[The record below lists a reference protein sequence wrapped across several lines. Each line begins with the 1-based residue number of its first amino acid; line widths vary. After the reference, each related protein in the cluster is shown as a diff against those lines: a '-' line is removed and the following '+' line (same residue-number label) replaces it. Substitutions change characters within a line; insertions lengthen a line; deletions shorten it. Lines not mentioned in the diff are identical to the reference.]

1 MNVITHSRCVLVFG
15 LNAMLFQVSQRLM
28 SFILEVEMLSILLG
42 YALIDVTSGP
52 WECLVLFFR
61 NLKHVYFI
69 SFVLLF

>member
-52 WECLVLFFR
+52 WEC
-61 NLKHVYFI
+61 
-69 SFVLLF
+69 FVLLLII